1 MLPHALIEDLQRN
14 MQALLQKSPAAD
26 VEKNLKALIAQ
37 AFSKLDLVSRE
48 ELDTLRLQVE
58 HLRERVSALENALEQ
73 LTQDK

>member
-48 ELDTLRLQVE
+48 ELDTLRLQVD

>member
-37 AFSKLDLVSRE
+37 VFSKLDLVSRE
-48 ELDTLRLQVE
+48 ELDTLRLQVD